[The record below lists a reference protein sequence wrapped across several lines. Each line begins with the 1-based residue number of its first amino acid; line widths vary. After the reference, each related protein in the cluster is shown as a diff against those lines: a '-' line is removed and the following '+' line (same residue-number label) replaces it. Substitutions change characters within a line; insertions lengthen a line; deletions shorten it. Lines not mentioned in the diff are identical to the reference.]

1 MKYSKNNLPSVAVLL
16 AAYNGISW
24 IKEQVDSIFAQNAVD
39 IDLYL
44 SVDLSN
50 DGTYEWCQSLA
61 KSNPS
66 VTVLPYGEQFGGAAK
81 NFFRLLKDVDFSD
94 YDYVALADQ
103 DDIWLD
109 NKLSHAI
116 AGIEAKKVGAF
127 SSDVTAFFPDGR
139 EALVKKSYPQKR
151 LDHFFEAAG
160 PGCTYVFRSTA
171 LQEFKQFLLSNW
183 AEVNRITFHDWI
195 IYAYFR
201 EHALGWHI
209 DNKPLMRY
217 RRHESNVIGANS
229 GFSAYKKRIAM
240 VGGGWYRQQVSAI
253 FSLLHPSEKRSKLF
267 SRLFLIKNFW
277 QLRRHPKE
285 AVILLLFLLLGVY
298 R

>member
-61 KSNPS
+61 KSNPN
-66 VTVLPYGEQFGGAAK
+66 VTVLPYGERFGGAAK

-103 DDIWLD
+103 DDIWLA

-116 AGIEAKKVGAF
+116 ASIEAKKVGAF

-139 EALVKKSYPQKR
+139 EVLVKKSYPQKC

-240 VGGGWYRQQVSAI
+240 VEGGWYRQQVSAI
-253 FSLLHPSEKRSKLF
+253 FSLLRPSEKRSKLF

-285 AVILLLFLLLGVY
+285 AVILLLFLLSGIY

>member
-1 MKYSKNNLPSVAVLL
+1 MKVVHNYSSVAVLL

-61 KSNPS
+61 KSNPN
-66 VTVLPYGEQFGGAAK
+66 VTVLPYGERFGGAAK

-127 SSDVTAFFPDGR
+127 SSDVTAFFTDGL
-139 EALVKKSYPQKR
+139 EVLVKKSYPQKR

-209 DNKPLMRY
+209 DNKPLMLY

-240 VGGGWYRQQVSAI
+240 VRGGWYRQQVSAI
-253 FSLLHPSEKRSKLF
+253 FSLFYPSEKRSKLL

-285 AVILLLFLLLGVY
+285 AVILLLFLLLGIY